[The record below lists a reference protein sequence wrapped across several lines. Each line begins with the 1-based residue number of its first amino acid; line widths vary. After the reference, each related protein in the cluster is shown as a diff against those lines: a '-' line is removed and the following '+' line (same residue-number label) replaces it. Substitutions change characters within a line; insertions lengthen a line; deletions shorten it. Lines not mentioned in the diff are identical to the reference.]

1 MNDACAK
8 TKKILLKI
16 VGVFSSSL
24 TWPWSGS
31 RARKWTYIGR
41 HTPPRNRSANAIF
54 KTRYK
59 LFLDRSFLLNAK
71 STIVNK
77 FPTTITTASV
87 ARAQLQA
94 MTCTEVNYI
103 SSGWVSGWVMVDL
116 FVWFVISWS
125 MQTLYL
131 VLHEKQT
138 CSDLRGSVMMVIFV
152 PMTLSK
158 CKNG

>member
-1 MNDACAK
+1 MNDAWAK
-8 TKKILLKI
+8 TKKMLLKI

-71 STIVNK
+71 STIVSK
-77 FPTTITTASV
+77 FPTTIRTASV

-94 MTCTEVNYI
+94 KTCTEVKDI
-103 SSGWVSGWVMVDL
+103 SSGWVMVDL

-138 CSDLRGSVMMVIFV
+138 CSDLRGSVMMIIFLPV
-152 PMTLSK
+152 TLSK